1 MFFGALGMSTLR
13 MKYLWTPYMC
23 ILGSIGIS
31 DYKVW
36 RTILSPFKT
45 QGVIVRVYIQ
55 SYKQLLTHMT
65 LTDLKDDSDF
75 QRKGHTECIFMML
88 KSCL

>member
-1 MFFGALGMSTLR
+1 MIINDIFYLAVLAVFFGALGMSTLR

-45 QGVIVRVYIQ
+45 QGVIVRVYMH
-55 SYKQLLTHMT
+55 SYKLCTPDT
-65 LTDLKDDSDF
+65 SRVT
-75 QRKGHTECIFMML
+75 TI
-88 KSCL
+88 

>member
-1 MFFGALGMSTLR
+1 MFYLAVLAVFFGALGMSTLR

-45 QGVIVRVYIQ
+45 QGVIVRVCTY
-55 SYKQLLTHMT
+55 SCKLTPDT
-65 LTDLKDDSDF
+65 NSSNLSK
-75 QRKGHTECIFMML
+75 R
-88 KSCL
+88 

>member
-1 MFFGALGMSTLR
+1 MIINIFYLAVLAVFFGALGMSTLR
-13 MKYLWTPYMC
+13 MKYLWTPYMS

-45 QGVIVRVYIQ
+45 QGVIVRVYRQ
-55 SYKQLLTHMT
+55 SYNNLTQMT
-65 LTDLKDDSDF
+65 LTDLKDDFDF
-75 QRKGHTECIFMML
+75 Q
-88 KSCL
+88 

>member
-1 MFFGALGMSTLR
+1 MIINIFFLAVLAVFFGALGMSTLR

-45 QGVIVRVYIQ
+45 QGVIVRVYTQ
-55 SYKQLLTHMT
+55 SYKLTPDT
-65 LTDLKDDSDF
+65 NDSNLSK
-75 QRKGHTECIFMML
+75 R
-88 KSCL
+88 